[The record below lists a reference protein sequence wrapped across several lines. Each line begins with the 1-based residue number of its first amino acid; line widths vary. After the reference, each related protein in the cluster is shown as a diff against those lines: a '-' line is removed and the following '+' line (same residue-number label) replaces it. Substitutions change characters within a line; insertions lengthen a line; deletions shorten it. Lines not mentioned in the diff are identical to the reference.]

1 MGSITSFLTFNRGAE
16 EAVKLYTGLIKGSR
30 INSLVKAPDG
40 SYTIID
46 FELDGQKF
54 TAMEAGRG
62 FQFAS
67 GYSIKYQC
75 SSQDELDRVW
85 AALCAEGGEEQPC
98 GWLRDRF
105 GLSWQIIPL
114 QLEKLSADPDP
125 GKSGRVIQR
134 MLTMKKIIIA
144 DLEAAHRGE

>member
-1 MGSITSFLTFNRGAE
+1 MGGVTPFLTFNRGAE
-16 EAVKLYTGLIKGSR
+16 DAVKLYTGLIRGSR

-46 FELDGQKF
+46 FELDGQRF

-62 FQFAS
+62 FEFAS
-67 GYSIKYQC
+67 GFSIKYQC

-98 GWLRDRF
+98 GWLRDRY
-105 GLSWQIIPL
+105 GLSWQIIPQ
-114 QLEKLSADPDP
+114 QLEELIADPDP
-125 GKSGRVIQR
+125 RKSSRVIQK
-134 MLTMKKIIIA
+134 MLTMKKIVIA
-144 DLEAAHRGE
+144 DLEAAYRGE